1 MKTSLLSKL
10 LISLLAVGCLKGGKD
25 SAAVKPSSDEEKTFY
40 TLGQLESRRLSNFNL
55 TDAELKVWFQGV
67 KDGLAGKSDEVDMQE
82 FSKEISKI
90 SDARSKE
97 IAKTEKDAAKA
108 YIEKMKK
115 EKGAETLETGVVY
128 TIVNEGEGESPK
140 AEDTVKVHYHGTL
153 RDGVVFDSSVD
164 RGNPATFPLNRV
176 IPCWTA
182 AVQKM
187 KLGGKAKVTCP
198 SDQAY
203 GDRGAPPKIKPGAT
217 LTFDIELLE
226 ILDTPKKDS

>member
-1 MKTSLLSKL
+1 MKTSLFSML
-10 LISLLAVGCLKGGKD
+10 LISLFAVGCLKDG
-25 SAAVKPSSDEEKTFY
+25 ANTVVKPKTDDEKTFY

-55 TDAELKVWFQGV
+55 TDDELKVWFQGV
-67 KDGLAGKSDEVDMQE
+67 KDGLAGKAGEVDMQE
-82 FSKEISKI
+82 FSKEISKV
-90 SDARSKE
+90 SDSRSKA
-97 IAKTEKDAAKA
+97 IASTEKEASKA

-115 EKGAETLETGVVY
+115 EEGAETLETGVVY
-128 TIVNEGEGESPK
+128 TVVKAGEGNSPK

-164 RGNPATFPLNRV
+164 RGTPATFPLNRV

-187 KLGGKAKVTCP
+187 KIGGKAKVTCP

-226 ILDTPKKDS
+226 ILDKSKKDS